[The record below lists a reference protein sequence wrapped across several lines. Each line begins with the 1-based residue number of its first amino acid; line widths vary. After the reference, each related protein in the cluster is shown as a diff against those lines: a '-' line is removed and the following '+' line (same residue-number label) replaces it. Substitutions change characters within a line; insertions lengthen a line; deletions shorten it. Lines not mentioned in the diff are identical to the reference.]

1 MLLDELKKLAVLC
14 VRFGRRQP
22 EHRLG
27 LTSIGRD
34 ECSLL
39 DYELSRTRGEAYE
52 PLQNS
57 SGSGCPGVEKQ
68 LGLLGNHTGFVNTP
82 NKSWAAKLPV

>member
-39 DYELSRTRGEAYE
+39 EAYE